1 MQTSFIMANPLVRTI
16 QKIPQCD
23 PLYLVL
29 MNTSGWFGKL
39 PNKMSMLMSLW
50 HSYLFSNVLQINPKV
65 SIPKFIWRG
74 KLNIPLTTHGLGLGK
89 KVC

>member
-1 MQTSFIMANPLVRTI
+1 
-16 QKIPQCD
+16 
-23 PLYLVL
+23 

-65 SIPKFIWRG
+65 FIPKFIWHG
-74 KLNIPLTTHGLGLGK
+74 KLNIPHTTHGLGLGK
-89 KVC
+89 KSVSEGQHTKMASKDS